1 MLNNDRLL
9 AQILLLALLGAC
21 LWVLAPFASTLFW
34 AAVLAFASWPLM
46 RLLTRWLK
54 GNASLA
60 AGLLTLGWMVLVAI
74 PLVWLGFNIAD
85 QIREV
90 NALLHNLQV
99 SGLPAP
105 PAWLGDI
112 PLVGDNLLELWATV
126 DEQGTALFAQLRP
139 YVGQVGNWLLVRSAR
154 IGGGMLE
161 LALSLILVFFFY
173 RDGPYLAAF
182 AERMLARLIGDRAE
196 HYLELVAGTI
206 QRVVNGVIG
215 TAAAQA
221 VLAYIGFSI
230 AGVPA
235 ALVLG
240 LLTFGFSFVMV
251 PPLVWGPAVGWLVW
265 QGDYGMAVFL
275 GIWGMFVISGVDN
288 ILKPYLISRG
298 GNLPLVVV
306 LLGVF
311 GGILAFGFMGL
322 FLGPTLLAVAYSLL
336 SDWLVKEVPE
346 AAKKEAIL
354 PARSTTPRA
363 PGRSGA
369 FLFVGAERVAGHDAP
384 ELDQLLCLVK
394 LIEAAGPLGDVHQHV
409 GRVAGNLVLG
419 QR

>member
-99 SGLPAP
+99 SGLQAP

-354 PARSTTPRA
+354 PR
-363 PGRSGA
+363 
-369 FLFVGAERVAGHDAP
+369 P
-384 ELDQLLCLVK
+384 EHH
-394 LIEAAGPLGDVHQHV
+394 P
-409 GRVAGNLVLG
+409 
-419 QR
+419 